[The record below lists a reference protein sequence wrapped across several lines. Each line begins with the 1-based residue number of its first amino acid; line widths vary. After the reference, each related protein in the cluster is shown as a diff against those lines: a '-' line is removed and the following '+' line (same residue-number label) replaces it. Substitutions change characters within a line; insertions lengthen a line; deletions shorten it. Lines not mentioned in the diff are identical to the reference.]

1 MLYIFTFCILTN
13 ERFYDIIYQ
22 NGGAVMELNKLEQ
35 SFKLNHFNTE
45 DDIKIHFHSDIVKPL
60 LEKVNPMMASQYRSE
75 DNLLAGGRTDATFQN
90 ISFELKKYKYFQN
103 VNGVNEAL
111 YGRSDKDHGLYDYI
125 ISNAGISGSENID
138 AMKFK
143 LLNSI
148 GVGFDGNTFIFAR
161 FVPSPT
167 FQKINT
173 DKLKIDIDISLSVS
187 FNYEVKD
194 FASGLKRLALLLKQ
208 QDKIALNKKNLIS
221 IINPKSPFVR
231 KSIKTI
237 YDELQFN
244 LNDLNGSTRVR
255 TLYKEWD
262 RVFGTMYG
270 EDDEATSFTEVSSV
284 IKETY
289 GYSEDVTI
297 DSKVYLFALQTFF
310 NMFLKLLIYSFL
322 AQLVSPTFKAESLTK
337 PQIDKLFDGEL
348 NKYESLVNNFFESH
362 FMEWFTYTCSE
373 SKFDTTVVN
382 NILDVVNQF
391 DLSTYILKPEEIQD
405 ILQEVYMELIPA
417 EMRHLM
423 GEYFS
428 PDWIV
433 EHALDLVGYKG
444 DIEKTLID
452 PTAGSGT
459 FLTHAIK
466 RIVSNADGKLSRNDI
481 DKITHNVI
489 GFDINPIS
497 VVSAKA
503 NYILAVFSSCDDAVF
518 EDFVDPINV
527 PIYIADSILS
537 PVVYTEESELT
548 LSIDTSVGK
557 FQIPKF
563 EDYSLASEFL
573 KILSKNIDDKCDFE
587 IFWNTVEN
595 RFVDTQYKNVVEELF
610 DRLYTLHRAGN
621 DSFWPIILRNSFAPI
636 LIGNKFDF
644 VVGNPPWIAWKSMS
658 KSYREGTL
666 EIWKSYG
673 IFEKNAYDKKTTHD
687 DFGMAVTY
695 VAVDKYLKN
704 NGNMVFLLP
713 ASFLKSTKGGEGFR
727 KLSITRFG
735 QNVPFRIDAVDDF
748 SNVKL
753 FTIPTIAIKI
763 IKGVEMVYPM
773 NAYKVWE
780 QIGKKTPIDSHAKWN
795 EVTKK
800 LRFEILSAQPV
811 DGNDKQSSWLT
822 LPDMEFA
829 NKVLDSSKPRYYSGR
844 KGIEPAGAKG
854 VYLLKK
860 PIKCRDGLMLI
871 ENCIERQRRKDF
883 LKKGVHKDKVEET
896 YIFPMLGGRNIAK
909 WQVKSNEYIL
919 VPHTAKHKYGIP
931 VKELVKTAPKTND
944 WLNFYHDE
952 LLASRIQNG
961 KFFNANTQPYY
972 RLDNVG
978 EYTYAPYK
986 VLWKE
991 QTGSM
996 SAVVVGSYLESI
1008 PDADKNLFS
1017 EDKTIVVDSKVLML
1031 GLNNIDEAHYVC
1043 GIINATDIV
1052 NIIDGYAIST
1062 NRGVDVLKYLAIPK
1076 FDSDNQLH
1084 KKIAEYSK
1092 NIHNAFKNNAN
1103 ANVCELEALLNI
1115 AVRKIFE

>member
-1 MLYIFTFCILTN
+1 
-13 ERFYDIIYQ
+13 
-22 NGGAVMELNKLEQ
+22 MELIKLEQ
-35 SFKLNHFNTE
+35 SFKLNNFNTE
-45 DDIKIHFHSDIVKPL
+45 DDVKIHFHSDIVKPL
-60 LEKVNPMMASQYRSE
+60 LEEVNPTMVNQYKSE

-90 ISFELKKYKYFQN
+90 ISFELKKFRYFKTT
-103 VNGVNEAL
+103 NGIKEAIN
-111 YGRSDKDHGLYDYI
+111 GRNDRDHGLYDYI
-125 ISNAGISGSENID
+125 ISNSGVSRTDSSET
-138 AMKFK
+138 MVSK

-148 GVGFDGNTFIFAR
+148 GVGFDGDSFIFAR

-167 FQKINT
+167 YQEINT
-173 DKLKIDIDISLSVS
+173 SKLKINIDVLLPISFV
-187 FNYEVKD
+187 YETKD

-221 IINPKSPFVR
+221 IINPKSAFVR
-231 KSIKTI
+231 NSIKTI
-237 YDELQFN
+237 YDELEFN

-284 IKETY
+284 IKEIY
-289 GYSEDVTI
+289 GYSDTVNI

-322 AQLVSPTFKAESLTK
+322 AQLVSPTFKPENLTK
-337 PQIDKLFDGEL
+337 PQIDRLFDGEL
-348 NKYESLVNNFFESH
+348 SKYESLVNNFFESH
-362 FMEWFTYTCSE
+362 FMEWFTYTCSDNN
-373 SKFDTTVVN
+373 FDTKVINEILEVVN
-382 NILDVVNQF
+382 KF

-433 EHALDLVGYKG
+433 EHALDMIGYDG
-444 DIEKTLID
+444 EVNKTVID

-459 FLTHAIK
+459 FLTHSIK
-466 RIVSNADGKLSRNDI
+466 RIVKNVGGKLSRDDI

-503 NYILAVFSSCDDAVF
+503 NYILAVFSSCEDSVFDDFA
-518 EDFVDPINV
+518 DPIDI
-527 PIYIADSILS
+527 PIYIADSILA
-537 PVVYTEESELT
+537 PVVYTEENELT

-563 EDYSLASEFL
+563 YEYEKASEFL
-573 KILSKNIDDKCDFE
+573 KLLSKSIDDKCDFND
-587 IFWNTVEN
+587 FWNKVEN
-595 RFVDTQYKNVVEELF
+595 RYVDDKYKSIVEELF
-610 DRLYTLHRAGN
+610 NRLYTLHRAGN

-636 LIGNKFDF
+636 LIGNKFDY
-644 VVGNPPWIAWKSMS
+644 VIGNPPWIAWKSMS

-695 VAVDKYLKN
+695 VAVDRYLKK

-727 KLSITRFG
+727 KFEITRFG
-735 QNVPFRIDAVDDF
+735 QNIPFSIDSVDDF

-763 IKGVEMVYPM
+763 SKGKAMNYPM
-773 NAYKVWE
+773 NNYNVWT
-780 QIGKKTPIDSHAKWN
+780 QTGKKTSFDSHAKWMSV
-795 EVTKK
+795 ETVLSVKT
-800 LRFEILSAQPV
+800 ISAQPV
-811 DGNDKQSSWLT
+811 DGNDNQSSWLT
-822 LPDMEFA
+822 LEDMEFA
-829 NKVLDSSKPRYYSGR
+829 NKVLDHTKPRFYSGR

-854 VYLLKK
+854 VYIIRK
-860 PIKCRDGLMLI
+860 PKKCRDGLLLI

-883 LKKGVHKDKVEET
+883 LKKGIHKEKVEET
-896 YIFPMLGGRNIAK
+896 YIFPMLGGRNIGK
-909 WQVKSNEYIL
+909 WEVKSNEFMI
-919 VPHTAKHKYGIP
+919 VPHTVEHKYGIP
-931 VKELVKTAPKTND
+931 VTELDRIAPKTSQ
-944 WLNFYHDE
+944 WLHYYYDE

-978 EYTYAPYK
+978 EYTYSPYK

-1008 PDADKNLFS
+1008 PNADAELFSADKN
-1017 EDKTIVVDSKVLML
+1017 IVVDSKVLML
-1031 GLNNIDEAHYVC
+1031 ALDDFEEANYIC
-1043 GIINATDIV
+1043 GILNSKDIV
-1052 NIIDGYAIST
+1052 SIIDGYAIST
-1062 NRGVDVLKYLAIPK
+1062 NRGIDVLKYLAIPK
-1076 FDSDNQLH
+1076 FDCDNNVHNEIANISIQIHNEIRNNCLSNISRMENQLNT
-1084 KKIAEYSK
+1084 I
-1092 NIHNAFKNNAN
+1092 
-1103 ANVCELEALLNI
+1103 
-1115 AVRKIFE
+1115 VRTIFE

>member
-1 MLYIFTFCILTN
+1 
-13 ERFYDIIYQ
+13 
-22 NGGAVMELNKLEQ
+22 MELINLEKA
-35 SFKLNHFNTE
+35 FKNHTFRTE
-45 DDIKIHFHSDIVKPL
+45 EDVKIHFHADIVEPL
-60 LEKVNPMMASQYRSE
+60 LKELNPARANQYRSE
-75 DNLLAGGRTDATFQN
+75 DTLLAGGRTDATFQN
-90 ISFELKKYKYFQN
+90 ISFELKKLKYFKTK
-103 VNGVNEAL
+103 NGVKEAL
-111 YGRSDKDHGLYDYI
+111 YGRDANDHGLYDYI
-125 ISNAGISGSENID
+125 IGNVGIYETDSSDVITV
-138 AMKFK
+138 K
-143 LLNSI
+143 LLNGI
-148 GVGFDGNTFIFAR
+148 GVGFDGNNFIFAR
-161 FVPSPT
+161 FVPSPVGSPV
-167 FQKINT
+167 NT
-173 DKLKIDIDISLSVS
+173 SKLKINIKYDLSITFV
-187 FNYEVKD
+187 YEVKD
-194 FASGLKRLALLLKQ
+194 FSSGLKKLAFLLKQ

-221 IINPKSPFVR
+221 IINPKSSFVQ
-231 KSIKTI
+231 KNIKII
-237 YDELQFN
+237 YDELYFN
-244 LNDLNGSTRVR
+244 LNDLNGSNRVR

-284 IKETY
+284 IKEIY
-289 GYSEDVTI
+289 GFGDEVII

-322 AQLVSPTFKAESLTK
+322 AQLVSPTFKVETLTK

-348 NKYESLVNNFFESH
+348 NKYESLVSNFFESH

-373 SKFDTTVVN
+373 NNFDTKVIN
-382 NILDVVNQF
+382 EILEVVNQF

-433 EHALDLVGYKG
+433 EHALDMVGYHG
-444 DIEKTLID
+444 DIKKTLID

-459 FLTHAIK
+459 FLTHSIK
-466 RIVSNADGKLSRNDI
+466 RIVNQAGGKLSRDDI
-481 DKITHNVI
+481 DKITHNII

-503 NYILAVFSSCDDAVF
+503 NYILALFSSCEDSVFDDFA
-518 EDFVDPINV
+518 DPVNI
-527 PIYIADSILS
+527 PIYIADSILA
-537 PVVYTEESELT
+537 PVVYTEESKLT
-548 LSIDTSVGK
+548 LSINTSIGK

-563 EDYSLASEFL
+563 DDYAKASEFL
-573 KILSKNIDDKCDFE
+573 KVLSNCIDDKCDFDD
-587 IFWNTVEN
+587 FWNKAEN
-595 RFVDTQYKNVVEELF
+595 RYVNSGYKDVVEELF
-610 DRLYTLHRAGN
+610 NRLYTLHRAGN

-636 LIGNKFDF
+636 LIGNKFDY

-704 NGNMVFLLP
+704 NGSMVFLLP

-727 KLSITRFG
+727 KFSITRFG
-735 QNVPFRIDAVDDF
+735 QNVPFAVSMVDDF

-763 IKGVEMVYPM
+763 TKGTEMKYPM
-773 NAYKVWE
+773 HTYRVWK
-780 QIGKKTPIDSHAKWN
+780 QVGRKSSLDSHAKWADV
-795 EVTKK
+795 EKK
-800 LRFEILSAQPV
+800 LTSHVLSAQPV

-822 LPDMEFA
+822 LEDMDFA
-829 NKVLDSSKPRYYSGR
+829 NKVLDSSKKRFYSGR

-860 PIKCRDGLMLI
+860 PIKSRDGLLLI

-883 LKKGVHKDKVEET
+883 IKKGIHKEKVEET
-896 YIFPMLGGRNIAK
+896 YVYPMLGGRNIAK
-909 WQVKSNEYIL
+909 WQVKSNEYML
-919 VPHTAKHKYGIP
+919 VPHTAAYKYGVP
-931 VKELVKTAPKTND
+931 VKELEKNAPKTSE
-944 WLNFYHDE
+944 WLFYYHDE
-952 LLASRIQNG
+952 LLASRKQNG

-996 SAVVVGSYLESI
+996 SAVVVGSYLESV
-1008 PDADKNLFS
+1008 PDADENLFS

-1031 GLNNIDEAHYVC
+1031 GLENAEEAYYVC
-1043 GIINATDIV
+1043 GIINAEDIV
-1052 NIIDGYAIST
+1052 KVIDGYAIST
-1062 NRGVDVLKYLAIPK
+1062 NRGVDVLKYLAIPE
-1076 FDSDNQLH
+1076 FDSHNQIH
-1084 KKIAEYSK
+1084 MEIVKYSKKIHDEFKRNS
-1092 NIHNAFKNNAN
+1092 NAS
-1103 ANVCELEALLNI
+1103 VRELEEQLNVV
-1115 AVRKIFE
+1115 VREIFN

>member
-1 MLYIFTFCILTN
+1 MDLV
-13 ERFYDIIYQ
+13 R
-22 NGGAVMELNKLEQ
+22 LE
-35 SFKLNHFNTE
+35 SAFKCHQFRTE
-45 DDIKIHFHSDIVKPL
+45 DDVKIHFHSDIVKPL
-60 LEKVNPMMASQYRSE
+60 LEELNPAMAGQYRSE
-75 DNLLAGGRTDATFQN
+75 DSLLAGGRTDATFQN
-90 ISFELKKYKYFQN
+90 VSFELKRFKHFLTA
-103 VNGVNEAL
+103 NGLKEAL
-111 YGRSDKDHGLYDYI
+111 YGRNEKDHGLYDYL
-125 ISNAGISGSENID
+125 ISNAGISTRDTPEEMVS
-138 AMKFK
+138 K
-143 LLNSI
+143 LRNSI
-148 GVGFDGNTFIFAR
+148 GVGFDGDSFVYAR
-161 FVPSPT
+161 FVPSPISHQLDT
-167 FQKINT
+167 S
-173 DKLKIDIDISLSVS
+173 KLKLSLGEKLPVS
-187 FNYEVKD
+187 FHYETKD
-194 FASGLKRLALLLKQ
+194 FASGLKKLAFVLKQ

-221 IINPKSPFVR
+221 IINPKSLFVR
-231 KSIKTI
+231 NSIKII

-244 LNDLNGSTRVR
+244 LNDLDGSTRVR
-255 TLYKEWD
+255 MLYKEWD

-289 GYSEDVTI
+289 GYSDAVII

-322 AQLVSPTFKAESLTK
+322 AQLVSPAFKAESLTK

-391 DLSTYILKPEEIQD
+391 DLSTYVLKPEEIQD

-433 EHALDLVGYKG
+433 EHALDLAGYGG

-466 RIVSNADGKLSRNDI
+466 RIVSKSDGKLSRDDV

-518 EDFVDPINV
+518 ENFADPVDI

-537 PVVYTEESELT
+537 PAVYTEENELT
-548 LSIDTSVGK
+548 LSIRTSVGK

-563 EDYSLASEFL
+563 EDYKLASEFL
-573 KILSKNIDDKCDFE
+573 KNLSRHIDDKCDFE
-587 IFWNTVEN
+587 IFWNKVDN
-595 RFVDTQYKNVVEELF
+595 RYVDTKYKPVVEELF
-610 DRLYTLHRAGN
+610 NRLYTLHRAGN

-695 VAVDKYLKN
+695 VAVDKYLKDK
-704 NGNMVFLLP
+704 GTMVFLLP

-727 KLSITRFG
+727 KFSITRFG
-735 QNVPFRIDAVDDF
+735 QNVPFTVDAVDDF

-763 IKGVEMVYPM
+763 KKGMEMQYPM
-773 NAYKVWE
+773 NAYRAWE
-780 QIGKKTPIDSHAKWN
+780 QIGKKSPIDSHAKWT
-795 EVTKK
+795 EVEKRLCFK
-800 LRFEILSAQPV
+800 ILSAQPV
-811 DGNDKQSSWLT
+811 DGSDKQSSWLT

-829 NKVLDSSKPRYYSGR
+829 NKILDSSKPRFYSGR

-860 PIKCRDGLMLI
+860 PVRSRDGLMLI
-871 ENCIERQRRKDF
+871 ENCIERQRRKDI
-883 LKKGVHKDKVEET
+883 LKKGIHKEKVEET

-919 VPHTAKHKYGIP
+919 VPHTEKYKYGIP
-931 VKELVKTAPKTND
+931 VKELAKEAPKTSD

-961 KFFNANTQPYY
+961 KFFNPKTQPYY

-1008 PDADKNLFS
+1008 PDADKELFS
-1017 EDKTIVVDSKVLML
+1017 KDKTIVVDSKVLML
-1031 GLNNIDEAHYVC
+1031 GLEDADEAYYVC
-1043 GIINATDIV
+1043 GIINAKDV
-1052 NIIDGYAIST
+1052 VYVIDGYAIST
-1062 NRGVDVLKYLAIPK
+1062 NRGIDVLKYLAIPK
-1076 FDSDNQLH
+1076 FDS
-1084 KKIAEYSK
+1084 
-1092 NIHNAFKNNAN
+1092 NIHAHRTISNRSKEIHTKYRQSDLDG
-1103 ANVCELEALLNI
+1103 VEELEIQLNMDVRALFHCD
-1115 AVRKIFE
+1115 RH

>member
-1 MLYIFTFCILTN
+1 MVQQV
-13 ERFYDIIYQ
+13 R
-22 NGGAVMELNKLEQ
+22 GSVMELNKLEQ
-35 SFKLNHFNTE
+35 SFKLNNFNTE
-45 DDIKIHFHSDIVKPL
+45 DDVKIHFHSDIVKPI
-60 LEKVNPMMASQYRSE
+60 LEEVNPTMVGQYRSE

-90 ISFELKKYKYFQN
+90 ISFELKKLNYFLTPK
-103 VNGVNEAL
+103 GIKEAL
-111 YGRSDKDHGLYDYI
+111 YGRNEKDHGLYDYI
-125 ISNAGISGSENID
+125 ISNSGISSDDPSEI
-138 AMKFK
+138 MQSK

-148 GVGFDGNTFIFAR
+148 GVGFDGNSFIFAR
-161 FVPSPT
+161 FIPT
-167 FQKINT
+167 PTSQKINT
-173 DKLKIDIDISLSVS
+173 DKLKIDIDINLYVS
-187 FNYEVKD
+187 FTYEIKD
-194 FASGLKRLALLLKQ
+194 FASGLKRLVMLLKQ

-221 IINPKSPFVR
+221 IINPKSSFVQD
-231 KSIKTI
+231 SIKTI

-255 TLYKEWD
+255 TLFKEWD

-270 EDDEATSFTEVSSV
+270 EDGEATSFTEVSSV
-284 IKETY
+284 IKKTY
-289 GYSEDVTI
+289 GYGDDVTI

-337 PQIDKLFDGEL
+337 PQINKLFDGEL
-348 NKYESLVNNFFESH
+348 NKYETLVNNFFESH

-373 SKFDTTVVN
+373 NEFDTMSVN

-391 DLSTYILKPEEIQD
+391 DLTTYILKPEEIQD

-433 EHALDLVGYKG
+433 EHALDMVGYEG

-466 RIVSNADGKLSRNDI
+466 RIVARANGKLSRDDI

-503 NYILAVFSSCDDAVF
+503 NYILAVFSSCDDMVF
-518 EDFVDPINV
+518 ENFADPIDI

-537 PVVYTEESELT
+537 PVVYTEESEST

-557 FQIPKF
+557 FLIPKF
-563 EDYSLASEFL
+563 EKYSCASEFL
-573 KILSKNIDDKCDFE
+573 KSLSKHIDDRCDFDY
-587 IFWNTVEN
+587 FWSVVEN
-595 RFVDTQYKNVVEELF
+595 RFIGSSYKDVVEVLF
-610 DRLYTLHRAGN
+610 NELYTLHRAGK

-666 EIWKSYG
+666 EIWRSYG

-695 VAVDKYLKN
+695 VAVDKYLKT

-727 KLSITRFG
+727 KFSITRLG
-735 QNVPFRIDAVDDF
+735 QNVPFKVDAVDDF
-748 SNVKL
+748 SNVNL
-753 FTIPTIAIKI
+753 FTIPTVALKI
-763 IKGVEMVYPM
+763 TKGIEMEYPM
-773 NAYKVWE
+773 NTYKVWE
-780 QIGKKTPIDSHAKWN
+780 QIGKKSLIDSHAKWN
-795 EVTKK
+795 EVEKK
-800 LRFEILSAQPV
+800 LRFKIIFAQPV
-811 DGNDKQSSWLT
+811 DDTNKQSPWLT
-822 LPDMEFA
+822 LPDMDFA
-829 NKVLDSSKPRYYSGR
+829 NKVLDSSKSRHYFGR

-860 PIKCRDGLMLI
+860 PIKGRDGLMLI
-871 ENCIERQRRKDF
+871 ENCIERQRREDF
-883 LKKGVHKDKVEET
+883 LKKGVHKGKVEET

-919 VPHTAKHKYGIP
+919 VPHTARYRYGIP
-931 VKELVKTAPKTND
+931 VKELAKTAPKTSD

-1008 PDADKNLFS
+1008 PEADDTLFS

-1031 GLNNIDEAHYVC
+1031 GLKSADEAYYVC
-1043 GIINATDIV
+1043 GIINAKDIV
-1052 NIIDGYAIST
+1052 EVIDGYAIST
-1062 NRGVDVLKYLAIPK
+1062 NRGIDILKYLAIPK
-1076 FDSDNQLH
+1076 FETTNVIH
-1084 KKIAEYSK
+1084 K
-1092 NIHNAFKNNAN
+1092 NISDLSKEIHSRFKKDDLTEVIKLEERLNEA
-1103 ANVCELEALLNI
+1103 VKELF
-1115 AVRKIFE
+1115 K

>member
-1 MLYIFTFCILTN
+1 
-13 ERFYDIIYQ
+13 
-22 NGGAVMELNKLEQ
+22 MELINLEKT
-35 SFKLNHFNTE
+35 FKNNIFRTE
-45 DDIKIHFHSDIVKPL
+45 DDVKIHFHSDIVKPL
-60 LEKVNPMMASQYRSE
+60 LEKLNPARANQYRSE
-75 DNLLAGGRTDATFQN
+75 DTLLAGGRTDATFQN
-90 ISFELKKYKYFQN
+90 ISFEFKKFKYFKAK
-103 VNGVNEAL
+103 NGISEAL
-111 YGRSDKDHGLYDYI
+111 YGRDENDHGLYDYV
-125 ISNAGISGSENID
+125 ISNADIYETDSADIITL
-138 AMKFK
+138 K
-143 LLNSI
+143 LLNGI
-148 GVGFDGNTFIFAR
+148 GVGFDGNDFVFAR
-161 FVPSPT
+161 FVPSPVSNS
-167 FQKINT
+167 INT
-173 DKLKIDIDISLSVS
+173 SKLKISIKCDLPITAV
-187 FNYEVKD
+187 YEVKD
-194 FASGLKRLALLLKQ
+194 FSSGLKKLALLLKQ

-221 IINPKSPFVR
+221 IINPKSPFVQ
-231 KSIKTI
+231 KNIKVI
-237 YDELQFN
+237 YDELYFN

-284 IKETY
+284 IKEIY
-289 GYSEDVTI
+289 GYSDAVII

-322 AQLVSPTFKAESLTK
+322 AQLVSPTFMAETLTK
-337 PQIDKLFDGEL
+337 PQIDRLFDGEL

-362 FMEWFTYTCSE
+362 FLEWFTYTCSE
-373 SKFDTTVVN
+373 NHFDTKVIN
-382 NILDVVNQF
+382 EILEVVNQF

-433 EHALDLVGYKG
+433 ERALDMVGYNG
-444 DIEKTLID
+444 EIDKTLID

-459 FLTHAIK
+459 FLTHSIK
-466 RIVSNADGKLSRNDI
+466 RIVKKAGGKLSRDDI

-503 NYILAVFSSCDDAVF
+503 NYILAVFSSCEDSVFDDF
-518 EDFVDPINV
+518 TDPVDI
-527 PIYIADSILS
+527 PIYIADSILA

-563 EDYSLASEFL
+563 DDYAKASKFL
-573 KILSKNIDDKCDFE
+573 KALSKCIDDKCDFDD
-587 IFWNTVEN
+587 FWNKAEN
-595 RFVDTQYKNVVEELF
+595 RYVDGKYRSVVEDLF
-610 DRLYTLHRAGN
+610 NRLYTLHRAGN

-636 LIGNKFDF
+636 LIGNKFDY

-727 KLSITRFG
+727 KFSITRFK
-735 QNVPFRIDAVDDF
+735 QNVPFAVDMVDDF

-753 FTIPTIAIKI
+753 FTIPTVAIKI
-763 IKGVEMVYPM
+763 IKDVEIKYPM
-773 NAYKVWE
+773 HTYRVWE
-780 QIGKKTPIDSHAKWN
+780 QTGKKSPFDSHAKWIDV
-795 EVTKK
+795 EKK
-800 LRFEILSAQPV
+800 LTSHILSAQPV

-822 LPDMEFA
+822 LEDMDFA
-829 NKVLDSSKPRYYSGR
+829 NKVLDPSKTRFYCGR

-854 VYLLKK
+854 IYLLKK
-860 PIKCRDGLMLI
+860 PIKSRDGLFLI

-883 LKKGVHKDKVEET
+883 IKKGIHKEKVEET
-896 YIFPMLGGRNIAK
+896 YVYPMLGGRNIAK
-909 WQVKSNEYIL
+909 WQVKSNEYML
-919 VPHTAKHKYGIP
+919 VPHSAMYKYGIP
-931 VKELVKTAPKTND
+931 VKELEKTAPKTSE
-944 WLNFYHDE
+944 WLFYYYDE

-996 SAVVVGSYLESI
+996 SAVVVSSYLKSI
-1008 PDADKNLFS
+1008 PNADKDLFS

-1031 GLNNIDEAHYVC
+1031 GLENEDEAYYVC
-1043 GIINATDIV
+1043 GIINAKDIV
-1052 NIIDGYAIST
+1052 DIIDGYAIST
-1062 NRGVDVLKYLAIPK
+1062 NRGIDVLKYLAIPK
-1076 FDSDNQLH
+1076 FNEYNKTH
-1084 KKIAEYSK
+1084 MEIVRYSK
-1092 NIHNAFKNNAN
+1092 NIHKNFKLGSNTNINQLEKQLNA
-1103 ANVCELEALLNI
+1103 V
-1115 AVRKIFE
+1115 VRKIFE

>member
-1 MLYIFTFCILTN
+1 
-13 ERFYDIIYQ
+13 
-22 NGGAVMELNKLEQ
+22 MELINLEKA
-35 SFKLNHFNTE
+35 FKNHTFRTE
-45 DDIKIHFHSDIVKPL
+45 EDVKIHFHADIVEPL
-60 LEKVNPMMASQYRSE
+60 LKELNPARANQYRSE
-75 DNLLAGGRTDATFQN
+75 DTLLAGGRTDATFQN
-90 ISFELKKYKYFQN
+90 ISFELKKLKYFKTK
-103 VNGVNEAL
+103 NGVKEAL
-111 YGRSDKDHGLYDYI
+111 YGRDANDHGLYDYI
-125 ISNAGISGSENID
+125 IGNAGIYETDSSDVITV
-138 AMKFK
+138 K
-143 LLNSI
+143 LLNGI
-148 GVGFDGNTFIFAR
+148 GVGFDGNNFIFAR
-161 FVPSPT
+161 FVPSPVGSPV
-167 FQKINT
+167 NT
-173 DKLKIDIDISLSVS
+173 SKLKINIKYDLSITFV
-187 FNYEVKD
+187 YEVKD
-194 FASGLKRLALLLKQ
+194 FSSGLKKLAFLLKQ

-221 IINPKSPFVR
+221 IINPKSSFVQ
-231 KSIKTI
+231 KNIKII
-237 YDELQFN
+237 YDELYFN
-244 LNDLNGSTRVR
+244 LNDLNGSNRVR

-284 IKETY
+284 IKEIY
-289 GYSEDVTI
+289 GFGDEVII

-322 AQLVSPTFKAESLTK
+322 AQLVSPTFKVETLTK

-348 NKYESLVNNFFESH
+348 NKYESLVSNFFESH

-373 SKFDTTVVN
+373 N
-382 NILDVVNQF
+382 NFATKVINEILEVVNQF

-433 EHALDLVGYKG
+433 EHALDMVGYHG
-444 DIEKTLID
+444 DIKKTLID

-459 FLTHAIK
+459 FLTHSIK
-466 RIVSNADGKLSRNDI
+466 RIVNQAGGKLSRDDI
-481 DKITHNVI
+481 DKITHNII

-503 NYILAVFSSCDDAVF
+503 NYILALFSSCEDSVFDDFA
-518 EDFVDPINV
+518 DPVNI
-527 PIYIADSILS
+527 PIYIADSILA
-537 PVVYTEESELT
+537 PVVYTEESKLT
-548 LSIDTSVGK
+548 LSINTSIGK

-563 EDYSLASEFL
+563 DDYAKASEFL
-573 KILSKNIDDKCDFE
+573 KVLSNCIDDKCDFDD
-587 IFWNTVEN
+587 FWNKAEN
-595 RFVDTQYKNVVEELF
+595 RYVNSGYKDVVEELF
-610 DRLYTLHRAGN
+610 NRLYTLHRAGN

-636 LIGNKFDF
+636 LIGNKFDY

-704 NGNMVFLLP
+704 NGSMVFLLP

-727 KLSITRFG
+727 KFSITRFG
-735 QNVPFRIDAVDDF
+735 QNVPFAVSMVDDF

-763 IKGVEMVYPM
+763 TKGTEMKYPM
-773 NAYKVWE
+773 HTYRVWK
-780 QIGKKTPIDSHAKWN
+780 QVGRKSSLDSHAKWADV
-795 EVTKK
+795 EKK
-800 LRFEILSAQPV
+800 LTSHVLSAQPV

-822 LPDMEFA
+822 LEDMDFA
-829 NKVLDSSKPRYYSGR
+829 NKVLDSSKKRFYSGR

-860 PIKCRDGLMLI
+860 PIKSRDGLLLI

-883 LKKGVHKDKVEET
+883 IKKGIHKEKVEET
-896 YIFPMLGGRNIAK
+896 YVYPMLGGRNIAK
-909 WQVKSNEYIL
+909 WQVKSNEYML
-919 VPHTAKHKYGIP
+919 VPHTAAYKYGVP
-931 VKELVKTAPKTND
+931 VKELEKNAPKTSE
-944 WLNFYHDE
+944 WLFYYHDE
-952 LLASRIQNG
+952 LLASRKQNG

-996 SAVVVGSYLESI
+996 SAVVVGSYLESV
-1008 PDADKNLFS
+1008 PDADENLFS

-1031 GLNNIDEAHYVC
+1031 GLENAEEAYYVC
-1043 GIINATDIV
+1043 GIINAEDIV
-1052 NIIDGYAIST
+1052 KVIDGYAIST
-1062 NRGVDVLKYLAIPK
+1062 NRGVDVLKYLAIPE
-1076 FDSDNQLH
+1076 FNSHNQIH
-1084 KKIAEYSK
+1084 MEIVKYSKKIHDEFKRNS
-1092 NIHNAFKNNAN
+1092 NAS
-1103 ANVCELEALLNI
+1103 VRELEEQLNVV
-1115 AVRKIFE
+1115 VRKIFN

>member
-1 MLYIFTFCILTN
+1 
-13 ERFYDIIYQ
+13 
-22 NGGAVMELNKLEQ
+22 MELINLEKA
-35 SFKLNHFNTE
+35 FKNNTFRSE
-45 DDIKIHFHSDIVKPL
+45 DDVKIHFHSDIVKPL
-60 LEKVNPMMASQYRSE
+60 LEELNPARANQYRSE
-75 DNLLAGGRTDATFQN
+75 DTLLAGGRTDATFQN
-90 ISFELKKYKYFQN
+90 ISFELKKFKYFKTK
-103 VNGVNEAL
+103 NGINEAL
-111 YGRSDKDHGLYDYI
+111 YGRDENDHGLYDYI
-125 ISNAGISGSENID
+125 ISNAGIYETDSADII
-138 AMKFK
+138 ALK
-143 LLNSI
+143 LLNGI
-148 GVGFDGNTFIFAR
+148 GVGFDGNDFVFAR
-161 FVPSPT
+161 FVPSPVSNSV
-167 FQKINT
+167 NT
-173 DKLKIDIDISLSVS
+173 SKLKVNIRYDLPIKFV
-187 FNYEVKD
+187 YEVKN
-194 FASGLKRLALLLKQ
+194 FSSGLKKLALLLKQ

-221 IINPKSPFVR
+221 IINPKSSFVQ
-231 KSIKTI
+231 KNIKII
-237 YDELQFN
+237 YDELYFN

-284 IKETY
+284 IKEVY
-289 GYSEDVTI
+289 GYSDAVII

-322 AQLVSPTFKAESLTK
+322 AQLVSPTFMVETLTK
-337 PQIDKLFDGEL
+337 PQIDRLFDGEL

-373 SKFDTTVVN
+373 NNFDTKVIN
-382 NILDVVNQF
+382 EILKVVNQF

-433 EHALDLVGYKG
+433 EHALDMVGYNG
-444 DIEKTLID
+444 EINKTLID
-452 PTAGSGT
+452 PTSGSGT
-459 FLTHAIK
+459 FLTHSIK
-466 RIVSNADGKLSRNDI
+466 RIVKKAGGKLSRDDI

-503 NYILAVFSSCDDAVF
+503 NYILAVFSSCEDSVFDDF
-518 EDFVDPINV
+518 TDPVDI
-527 PIYIADSILS
+527 PIYIADSILA

-563 EDYSLASEFL
+563 DDYSKASEFL
-573 KILSKNIDDKCDFE
+573 KALSKCIDDKCDFDD
-587 IFWNTVEN
+587 FWNKAENRYVDSKYKSVVEN
-595 RFVDTQYKNVVEELF
+595 LF
-610 DRLYTLHRAGN
+610 NRLYTLHRAGN

-636 LIGNKFDF
+636 LIGNKFDY

-727 KLSITRFG
+727 KFSITRFE
-735 QNVPFRIDAVDDF
+735 QNVPFTVDMVDDF

-753 FTIPTIAIKI
+753 FTIPAVAIRI
-763 IKGVEMVYPM
+763 TKGVEMKYPM
-773 NAYKVWE
+773 HSYRIWE
-780 QIGKKTPIDSHAKWN
+780 QVGRKSLLDSHTKWVDV
-795 EVTKK
+795 EKK
-800 LRFEILSAQPV
+800 LTSHMLSAQPV

-822 LPDMEFA
+822 LEDMNFA
-829 NKVLDSSKPRYYSGR
+829 NKVLDPSKTRFYSGR

-860 PIKCRDGLMLI
+860 PIKSRDGLLLI

-883 LKKGVHKDKVEET
+883 IKKGIHKEKIEET
-896 YIFPMLGGRNIAK
+896 YVYPMLGGRNIAK
-909 WQVKSNEYIL
+909 WQVKSNEYML
-919 VPHTAKHKYGIP
+919 VPHTATHKYGIP
-931 VKELVKTAPKTND
+931 VKELKKNAPKTSE
-944 WLNFYHDE
+944 WLFYYHDE

-996 SAVVVGSYLESI
+996 SAVVVSSYLKSI
-1008 PDADKNLFS
+1008 PNADKDLFS

-1031 GLNNIDEAHYVC
+1031 GLENEDEAYYVC
-1043 GIINATDIV
+1043 GIINAKDIV
-1052 NIIDGYAIST
+1052 DIIDGYAIST

-1076 FDSDNQLH
+1076 FDSYNKTH
-1084 KKIAEYSK
+1084 IAIVEYSK
-1092 NIHNAFKNNAN
+1092 KIHDEFRLSSNAN
-1103 ANVCELEALLNI
+1103 TNKLEKQLN
-1115 AVRKIFE
+1115 AVVRKIFE

>member
-1 MLYIFTFCILTN
+1 
-13 ERFYDIIYQ
+13 
-22 NGGAVMELNKLEQ
+22 MELNKLEQ
-35 SFKLNHFNTE
+35 SFKLNNFNTE
-45 DDIKIHFHSDIVKPL
+45 DDVKIHFHADIVKPL
-60 LEKVNPMMASQYRSE
+60 LEEVNPTMVNQYRSE

-90 ISFELKKYKYFQN
+90 ISFELKKLKYFQSA
-103 VNGVNEAL
+103 NGIKEAL
-111 YGRSDKDHGLYDYI
+111 YGRNEKDHGLYDYI
-125 ISNAGISGSENID
+125 ISNSGISNTD
-138 AMKFK
+138 ALKIMESK

-148 GVGFDGNTFIFAR
+148 GVGFDGDSFIFAR

-167 FQKINT
+167 VHNINT
-173 DKLKIDIDISLSVS
+173 DKLKININVSLSVS
-187 FNYEVKD
+187 FAYEVKD

-208 QDKIALNKKNLIS
+208 QDKIELNKKNLIS
-221 IINPKSPFVR
+221 IINPKSTFVR

-244 LNDLNGSTRVR
+244 LNNLNGSTRVR

-284 IKETY
+284 IRETY
-289 GYSEDVTI
+289 GYDDEVVI

-322 AQLVSPTFKAESLTK
+322 AQLVSPTFKAENLTK

-373 SKFDTTVVN
+373 NKFDTTVVN

-433 EHALDLVGYKG
+433 EHALDLVGYEG

-459 FLTHAIK
+459 FLTHSIK
-466 RIVSNADGKLSRNDI
+466 RIVSKAGGKLSRDDI
-481 DKITHNVI
+481 DKITHNII

-503 NYILAVFSSCDDAVF
+503 NYILAVFSSCDDTVF
-518 EDFVDPINV
+518 ENFADPIDI

-537 PVVYTEESELT
+537 PVVYTEENELT
-548 LSIDTSVGK
+548 LSINTSVGK

-563 EDYSLASEFL
+563 EDYSYASGFL
-573 KILSKNIDDKCDFE
+573 KILSKHIDDRCDFE
-587 IFWNTVEN
+587 VFWNAVEN
-595 RFVDTQYKNVVEELF
+595 RFVHSQYKDVVEELF
-610 DRLYTLHRAGN
+610 NNLYTWHRAGN

-727 KLSITRFG
+727 KFSITRFG
-735 QNVPFRIDAVDDF
+735 QNVPFKIDAVDDF
-748 SNVKL
+748 SDVKL
-753 FTIPTIAIKI
+753 FTIPTITLKLT
-763 IKGVEMVYPM
+763 KGVEMEYPM
-773 NAYKVWE
+773 NAYKVWT

-795 EVTKK
+795 EVKKK
-800 LRFEILSAQPV
+800 LSFKILSAQPV

-829 NKVLDSSKPRYYSGR
+829 NKVLDSSKTRYYSGR

-854 VYLLKK
+854 IYLLRK
-860 PIKCRDGLMLI
+860 PIKGRDGLMLI

-883 LKKGVHKDKVEET
+883 LKKGVHKEKIEET

-909 WQVKSNEYIL
+909 WKVKSNEYML
-919 VPHTAKHKYGIP
+919 VPHTAKYKYGIP
-931 VKELVKTAPKTND
+931 VKELSRIAPKTIE

-1008 PDADKNLFS
+1008 PDADDTLFS

-1031 GLNNIDEAHYVC
+1031 GLESAAEAYYVC
-1043 GIINATDIV
+1043 GIINAKDIV
-1052 NIIDGYAIST
+1052 EIIDGYAIST

-1076 FDSDNQLH
+1076 FESDNPTHQSISNLSEQIH
-1084 KKIAEYSK
+1084 SK
-1092 NIHNAFKNNAN
+1092 AKTKDLNE
-1103 ANVCELEALLNI
+1103 VRDEVEDLEECLNLV
-1115 AVRKIFE
+1115 VRKLFE

>member
-1 MLYIFTFCILTN
+1 MDFDLLEKNFKENIF
-13 ERFYDIIYQ
+13 
-22 NGGAVMELNKLEQ
+22 K
-35 SFKLNHFNTE
+35 TE
-45 DDIKIHFHSDIVKPL
+45 DDVKLHFHSEIVKPL
-60 LEKVNPMMASQYRSE
+60 LEELNPSMISQYRSE

-90 ISFELKKYKYFQN
+90 ISFELKKLKYFKTT
-103 VNGVNEAL
+103 NGIDEAL
-111 YGRSDKDHGLYDYI
+111 YGRNDKDHGLYDYI
-125 ISNAGISGSENID
+125 ISNSGIENKD
-138 AMKFK
+138 TLEVMKAK

-148 GVGFDGNTFIFAR
+148 GIGFDGDSFVFAR
-161 FVPSPT
+161 FVPSPISH
-167 FQKINT
+167 KINT
-173 DKLKIDIDISLSVS
+173 DKLKIDIDVSLSVS
-187 FNYEVKD
+187 FIHESKD
-194 FASGLKRLALLLKQ
+194 FTSGLKRLALLLKQ

-221 IINPKSPFVR
+221 IINPKSAFVR

-237 YDELQFN
+237 YDELLFN
-244 LNDLNGSTRVR
+244 LNDLDGSRRVR

-289 GYSEDVTI
+289 GYSDAVTI

-322 AQLVSPTFKAESLTK
+322 AQLVSPTFKVESLTK
-337 PQIDKLFDGEL
+337 TQINKLFDGEL
-348 NKYESLVNNFFESH
+348 NKYESLVSNFFESH

-373 SKFDTTVVN
+373 NEFDTTVVN

-433 EHALDLVGYKG
+433 EHALDLVGYEG

-459 FLTHAIK
+459 FLTHSIK
-466 RIVSNADGKLSRNDI
+466 RIVSKKESKLSRDDI
-481 DKITHNVI
+481 DKIVHNVI

-503 NYILAVFSSCDDAVF
+503 NYILAVFSSCDDTVF
-518 EDFVDPINV
+518 KNFADPVDI

-537 PVVYTEESELT
+537 PVVYTEESDFT

-563 EDYSLASEFL
+563 EDYSFASEFL

-587 IFWNTVEN
+587 VFWNMVEN
-595 RFVDTQYKNVVEELF
+595 RFVDAKYKDVVEKLF
-610 DRLYTLHRAGN
+610 NRIYALHRAGN

-727 KLSITRFG
+727 KFSITRFG
-735 QNVPFRIDAVDDF
+735 QNVPFKVDAVDDF

-753 FTIPTIAIKI
+753 FTIPTIALKI
-763 IKGVEMVYPM
+763 TKGIEMEYPM
-773 NAYKVWE
+773 NTYRVWE
-780 QIGKKTPIDSHAKWN
+780 QIGKKSPIDSHAKWN
-795 EVTKK
+795 EVEKK
-800 LRFEILSAQPV
+800 LSFEILSAQPV

-822 LPDMEFA
+822 LHDMEFA
-829 NKVLDSSKPRYYSGR
+829 NKVLDSSKTRYYSGR

-883 LKKGVHKDKVEET
+883 LKKGIHKEKVEET
-896 YIFPMLGGRNIAK
+896 YIFPMIGGRNIAK
-909 WQVKSNEYIL
+909 WQVKSNEYML
-919 VPHTAKHKYGIP
+919 VPHTIKYKYGIP
-931 VKELVKTAPKTND
+931 VKELAKTAPKTSD

-1008 PDADKNLFS
+1008 PDADDTLFS

-1031 GLNNIDEAHYVC
+1031 GLDNADEAYFVC
-1043 GIINATDIV
+1043 GIINAKDIV
-1052 NIIDGYAIST
+1052 EVIDGYAIST

-1076 FDSDNQLH
+1076 FNASNELH
-1084 KKIAEYSK
+1084 R
-1092 NIHNAFKNNAN
+1092 
-1103 ANVCELEALLNI
+1103 NI
-1115 AVRKIFE
+1115 ATISEEIHSKCKNESTKEIDILEKELNDKVRELFK

>member
-1 MLYIFTFCILTN
+1 
-13 ERFYDIIYQ
+13 
-22 NGGAVMELNKLEQ
+22 MELINLEKA
-35 SFKLNHFNTE
+35 FKNHTFRTE
-45 DDIKIHFHSDIVKPL
+45 EDVKIHFHADIVEPL
-60 LEKVNPMMASQYRSE
+60 LKELNPARANQYRSE
-75 DNLLAGGRTDATFQN
+75 DTLLVGGRTDATFQN
-90 ISFELKKYKYFQN
+90 ISFELKKLKYFKTK
-103 VNGVNEAL
+103 NGVKEAL
-111 YGRSDKDHGLYDYI
+111 YGRDANDHGLYDYI
-125 ISNAGISGSENID
+125 IGNAGIYETDSSDVITV
-138 AMKFK
+138 K
-143 LLNSI
+143 LLNGI
-148 GVGFDGNTFIFAR
+148 GVGFDGNNFIFAR
-161 FVPSPT
+161 FVPSPVGSPV
-167 FQKINT
+167 NT
-173 DKLKIDIDISLSVS
+173 SKLKINIKYDLSITFV
-187 FNYEVKD
+187 YEVKD
-194 FASGLKRLALLLKQ
+194 FSSGLKKLAFLLKQ

-221 IINPKSPFVR
+221 IINPKSSFVQ
-231 KSIKTI
+231 KNIKII
-237 YDELQFN
+237 YDELYFN
-244 LNDLNGSTRVR
+244 LNDLNGSNRVR

-284 IKETY
+284 IKEIY
-289 GYSEDVTI
+289 GFGDEVII

-322 AQLVSPTFKAESLTK
+322 AQLVSPTFKVETLTK

-348 NKYESLVNNFFESH
+348 NKYESLVSNFFESH

-373 SKFDTTVVN
+373 NNFDTKVIN
-382 NILDVVNQF
+382 EILEVVNQF

-433 EHALDLVGYKG
+433 EHALDMVGYHG
-444 DIEKTLID
+444 DIKKTLID

-459 FLTHAIK
+459 FLTHSIK
-466 RIVSNADGKLSRNDI
+466 RIVNQAGGKLSRDDI
-481 DKITHNVI
+481 DKITHNII

-503 NYILAVFSSCDDAVF
+503 NYILALFSSCEDSVFDDFA
-518 EDFVDPINV
+518 DPVNI
-527 PIYIADSILS
+527 PIYIADSILA
-537 PVVYTEESELT
+537 PVVYTEESKLT
-548 LSIDTSVGK
+548 LSINTSIGK

-563 EDYSLASEFL
+563 DDYAKASEFL
-573 KILSKNIDDKCDFE
+573 KVLSNCIDDKCDFDD
-587 IFWNTVEN
+587 FWNKAEN
-595 RFVDTQYKNVVEELF
+595 RYVNSGYKDVVEELF
-610 DRLYTLHRAGN
+610 NRLYTLHRAGN

-636 LIGNKFDF
+636 LIGNKFDY

-704 NGNMVFLLP
+704 NGSMVFLLP

-727 KLSITRFG
+727 KFSITRFG
-735 QNVPFRIDAVDDF
+735 QNVPFAVSMVDDF

-763 IKGVEMVYPM
+763 TKGTEMKYPM
-773 NAYKVWE
+773 HTYRVWK
-780 QIGKKTPIDSHAKWN
+780 QVGRKSSLDSHAKWADV
-795 EVTKK
+795 EKK
-800 LRFEILSAQPV
+800 LTSHVLSAQPV

-822 LPDMEFA
+822 LEDMDFA
-829 NKVLDSSKPRYYSGR
+829 NKVLDSSKKRFYSGR

-860 PIKCRDGLMLI
+860 PIKSRDGLLLI

-883 LKKGVHKDKVEET
+883 IKKGIHKEKVEET
-896 YIFPMLGGRNIAK
+896 YVYPMLGGRNIAK
-909 WQVKSNEYIL
+909 WQVKSNEYML
-919 VPHTAKHKYGIP
+919 VPHTAAYKYGVP
-931 VKELVKTAPKTND
+931 VKELEKNAPKTSE
-944 WLNFYHDE
+944 WLFYYHDE
-952 LLASRIQNG
+952 LLASRKQNG

-996 SAVVVGSYLESI
+996 SAVVVGSYLESV
-1008 PDADKNLFS
+1008 PDADENLFS

-1031 GLNNIDEAHYVC
+1031 GLENAEEAYYVC
-1043 GIINATDIV
+1043 GIINAEDIV
-1052 NIIDGYAIST
+1052 KVIDGYAIST
-1062 NRGVDVLKYLAIPK
+1062 NRGVDVLKYLAIPE
-1076 FDSDNQLH
+1076 FDSHNQIH
-1084 KKIAEYSK
+1084 MEIVKYSKKIHDEFKRNS
-1092 NIHNAFKNNAN
+1092 NAS
-1103 ANVCELEALLNI
+1103 VRELEEQLNVV
-1115 AVRKIFE
+1115 VREIFN

>member
-1 MLYIFTFCILTN
+1 
-13 ERFYDIIYQ
+13 
-22 NGGAVMELNKLEQ
+22 MELINLEKA
-35 SFKLNHFNTE
+35 FKNHTFRTE
-45 DDIKIHFHSDIVKPL
+45 EDVKIHFHADIVEPL
-60 LEKVNPMMASQYRSE
+60 LKELNPARANQYRSE
-75 DNLLAGGRTDATFQN
+75 DTLLAGGRTDATFQN
-90 ISFELKKYKYFQN
+90 ISFELKKLKYFKTK
-103 VNGVNEAL
+103 NGVKEAL
-111 YGRSDKDHGLYDYI
+111 YGRDANDHGLYDYI
-125 ISNAGISGSENID
+125 IGNAGIYETDSSDVITV
-138 AMKFK
+138 K
-143 LLNSI
+143 LLNGI
-148 GVGFDGNTFIFAR
+148 GVGFDGNNFIFAR
-161 FVPSPT
+161 FVPSPVGSPV
-167 FQKINT
+167 NT
-173 DKLKIDIDISLSVS
+173 SKLKINIKYDLSITFV
-187 FNYEVKD
+187 YEVKD
-194 FASGLKRLALLLKQ
+194 FSSGLKKLVFLLKQ

-221 IINPKSPFVR
+221 IINPKSSFVQ
-231 KSIKTI
+231 KNIKII
-237 YDELQFN
+237 YDELYFN
-244 LNDLNGSTRVR
+244 LNDLNGSNRVR

-284 IKETY
+284 IKEIY
-289 GYSEDVTI
+289 GFGDEVII

-322 AQLVSPTFKAESLTK
+322 AQLVSPTFKVETLTK

-348 NKYESLVNNFFESH
+348 NKYESLVSNFFESH
-362 FMEWFTYTCSE
+362 FMEWVTYTCSE
-373 SKFDTTVVN
+373 NNFDTKVIN
-382 NILDVVNQF
+382 EILEVVNQF

-433 EHALDLVGYKG
+433 EHALDMVGYHG
-444 DIEKTLID
+444 DIKKTLID

-459 FLTHAIK
+459 FLTHSIK
-466 RIVSNADGKLSRNDI
+466 RIVNQAGGKLSRDDI
-481 DKITHNVI
+481 DKITHNII

-503 NYILAVFSSCDDAVF
+503 NYILALFSSCEDSVFDDFA
-518 EDFVDPINV
+518 DPVNI
-527 PIYIADSILS
+527 PIYIADSILA
-537 PVVYTEESELT
+537 PVVYTEESKLT
-548 LSIDTSVGK
+548 LSINTSIGK

-563 EDYSLASEFL
+563 DDYAKASEFL
-573 KILSKNIDDKCDFE
+573 KVLSNCIDDKCDFDD
-587 IFWNTVEN
+587 FWNKAEN
-595 RFVDTQYKNVVEELF
+595 RYVNSGYKDVVEELF
-610 DRLYTLHRAGN
+610 NRLYTLHRAGN

-636 LIGNKFDF
+636 LIGNKFDY

-704 NGNMVFLLP
+704 NGSMVFLLP

-727 KLSITRFG
+727 KFSITRFG
-735 QNVPFRIDAVDDF
+735 QNVPFAVSMVDDF

-763 IKGVEMVYPM
+763 TKGTEMKYPM
-773 NAYKVWE
+773 HTYRVWK
-780 QIGKKTPIDSHAKWN
+780 QVGRKSSLDSHAKWADV
-795 EVTKK
+795 EKK
-800 LRFEILSAQPV
+800 LTSHVLSAQPV

-822 LPDMEFA
+822 LEDMDFA
-829 NKVLDSSKPRYYSGR
+829 NKVLDSSKKRFYSGR

-860 PIKCRDGLMLI
+860 PIKSRDGLLLI

-883 LKKGVHKDKVEET
+883 IKKGIHKEKVEET
-896 YIFPMLGGRNIAK
+896 YVYPMLGGRNIAK
-909 WQVKSNEYIL
+909 WQVKSNEYML
-919 VPHTAKHKYGIP
+919 VPHTAAYKYGVP
-931 VKELVKTAPKTND
+931 VKELEKNAPKTSE
-944 WLNFYHDE
+944 WLFYYHDE
-952 LLASRIQNG
+952 LLASRKQNG

-996 SAVVVGSYLESI
+996 SAVVVGSYLESV
-1008 PDADKNLFS
+1008 PDADENLFS

-1031 GLNNIDEAHYVC
+1031 GLENAEEAYYVC
-1043 GIINATDIV
+1043 GIINAEDIV
-1052 NIIDGYAIST
+1052 KVIDGYAIST
-1062 NRGVDVLKYLAIPK
+1062 NRGVDVLKYLAIPE
-1076 FDSDNQLH
+1076 FDSHNQIH
-1084 KKIAEYSK
+1084 MEIVKYSKKIHDEFKRNS
-1092 NIHNAFKNNAN
+1092 NAS
-1103 ANVCELEALLNI
+1103 VRELEEQLNVV
-1115 AVRKIFE
+1115 VREIFN

>member
-1 MLYIFTFCILTN
+1 
-13 ERFYDIIYQ
+13 
-22 NGGAVMELNKLEQ
+22 MELINLEKA
-35 SFKLNHFNTE
+35 FKNHTFRTE
-45 DDIKIHFHSDIVKPL
+45 EDVKIHFHADIVEPL
-60 LEKVNPMMASQYRSE
+60 LKELNPARANQYRSE
-75 DNLLAGGRTDATFQN
+75 DTLLAGGRTDATFQN
-90 ISFELKKYKYFQN
+90 ISFELKKLKYFKTK
-103 VNGVNEAL
+103 NGVKEAL
-111 YGRSDKDHGLYDYI
+111 YGRDANDHGLYDYI
-125 ISNAGISGSENID
+125 IGNAGIYETDSSDVITV
-138 AMKFK
+138 K
-143 LLNSI
+143 LLNGI
-148 GVGFDGNTFIFAR
+148 GVGFDGNNFIFAR
-161 FVPSPT
+161 FVPSPVGSPV
-167 FQKINT
+167 NT
-173 DKLKIDIDISLSVS
+173 SKLKINIKYDLSITFV
-187 FNYEVKD
+187 YEVKD
-194 FASGLKRLALLLKQ
+194 FSSGLKKLAFLLKQ

-221 IINPKSPFVR
+221 IINPKSSFVQ
-231 KSIKTI
+231 KNIKII
-237 YDELQFN
+237 YDELYFN
-244 LNDLNGSTRVR
+244 LNDLNGSNRVR

-284 IKETY
+284 IKEIY
-289 GYSEDVTI
+289 GFGDEVII

-322 AQLVSPTFKAESLTK
+322 AQLVSPTFKVETLTK

-348 NKYESLVNNFFESH
+348 NKYESLVSNFFESH
-362 FMEWFTYTCSE
+362 FMEWVTYTCSE
-373 SKFDTTVVN
+373 NNFDTKVIN
-382 NILDVVNQF
+382 EILEVVNQF

-433 EHALDLVGYKG
+433 EHALDMVGYHG
-444 DIEKTLID
+444 DIKKTLID

-459 FLTHAIK
+459 FLTHSIK
-466 RIVSNADGKLSRNDI
+466 RIVNQAGGKLSRDDI
-481 DKITHNVI
+481 DKITHNII

-503 NYILAVFSSCDDAVF
+503 NYILALFSSCEDSVFDDFA
-518 EDFVDPINV
+518 DPVNI
-527 PIYIADSILS
+527 PIYIADSILA
-537 PVVYTEESELT
+537 PVVYTEESKLT
-548 LSIDTSVGK
+548 LSINTSIGK

-563 EDYSLASEFL
+563 DDYAKASEFL
-573 KILSKNIDDKCDFE
+573 KVLSNCIDDKCDFDD
-587 IFWNTVEN
+587 FWNKAEN
-595 RFVDTQYKNVVEELF
+595 RYVNSGYKDVVEELF
-610 DRLYTLHRAGN
+610 NRLYTLHRAGN

-636 LIGNKFDF
+636 LIGNKFDY

-704 NGNMVFLLP
+704 NGSMVFLLP

-727 KLSITRFG
+727 KFSITRFG
-735 QNVPFRIDAVDDF
+735 QNVPFAVSMVDDF

-763 IKGVEMVYPM
+763 TKGTEMKYPM
-773 NAYKVWE
+773 HTYRVWK
-780 QIGKKTPIDSHAKWN
+780 QVGRKSSLDSHAKWADV
-795 EVTKK
+795 EKK
-800 LRFEILSAQPV
+800 LTSHVLSAQPV

-822 LPDMEFA
+822 LEDMDFA
-829 NKVLDSSKPRYYSGR
+829 NKVLDSSKKRFYSGR

-860 PIKCRDGLMLI
+860 PIKSRDGLLLI

-883 LKKGVHKDKVEET
+883 IKKGIHKEKVEET
-896 YIFPMLGGRNIAK
+896 YVYPMLGGRNIAK
-909 WQVKSNEYIL
+909 WQVKSNEYML
-919 VPHTAKHKYGIP
+919 VPHTAAYKYGVP
-931 VKELVKTAPKTND
+931 VKELEKNAPKTSE
-944 WLNFYHDE
+944 WLFYYHDE
-952 LLASRIQNG
+952 LLASRKQNG

-996 SAVVVGSYLESI
+996 SAVVVGSYLESV
-1008 PDADKNLFS
+1008 PDADENLFS

-1031 GLNNIDEAHYVC
+1031 GLENAEEAYYVC
-1043 GIINATDIV
+1043 GIINAEDIV
-1052 NIIDGYAIST
+1052 KVIDGYAIST
-1062 NRGVDVLKYLAIPK
+1062 NRGVDVLKYLAIPE
-1076 FDSDNQLH
+1076 FDSHNQIH
-1084 KKIAEYSK
+1084 MEIVKYSKKIHDEFKRNS
-1092 NIHNAFKNNAN
+1092 NAS
-1103 ANVCELEALLNI
+1103 VRELEEQLNVV
-1115 AVRKIFE
+1115 VREIFN

>member
-1 MLYIFTFCILTN
+1 MFYILTN
-13 ERFYDIIYQ
+13 NKIAGIIKL
-22 NGGAVMELNKLEQ
+22 NGGTAMELNKLEQ
-35 SFKLNHFNTE
+35 SFKLNHFSTE

-60 LEKVNPMMASQYRSE
+60 LEKVNPMMVSQYRSE

-90 ISFELKKYKYFQN
+90 ISFEFKKYKYFQN
-103 VNGVNEAL
+103 INGINEAL
-111 YGRSDKDHGLYDYI
+111 YGRNDKDHGLYDYI
-125 ISNAGISGSENID
+125 ISNAGISGSETTD
-138 AMKFK
+138 EVKFK

-148 GVGFDGNTFIFAR
+148 GVGFDGDTFIFAR

-173 DKLKIDIDISLSVS
+173 DKLKIDIDISLSAS

-194 FASGLKRLALLLKQ
+194 FVSGLKRLALLLKQ

-244 LNDLNGSTRVR
+244 LNNLNGSTRVR

-270 EDDEATSFTEVSSV
+270 EDDESTSFTDVSSV

-289 GYSEDVTI
+289 GYNEEVTI

-337 PQIDKLFDGEL
+337 PQIDRLFDGEL

-433 EHALDLVGYKG
+433 EHVLDLVGYTG

-466 RIVSNADGKLSRNDI
+466 RIVSKVDRKLSRNDI
-481 DKITHNVI
+481 DKITHNII

-518 EDFVDPINV
+518 EDFADPINV

-548 LSIDTSVGK
+548 LSINTSVGK

-563 EDYSLASEFL
+563 EDYSSASEFL
-573 KILSKNIDDKCDFE
+573 KILSKNIDDKSDFE

-595 RFVDTQYKNVVEELF
+595 RFVDTQYKSVVEELF
-610 DRLYTLHRAGN
+610 NRLYTLHRAGN

-704 NGNMVFLLP
+704 NGDMVFLLP

-735 QNVPFRIDAVDDF
+735 QNVPFKIDAVDDF

-763 IKGVEMVYPM
+763 IKSIEMVYPM

-780 QIGKKTPIDSHAKWN
+780 QVGKKTLIDSHAKWN
-795 EVTKK
+795 EVKKK

-811 DGNDKQSSWLT
+811 DGNDKQSPWLT
-822 LPDMEFA
+822 LSDMEFA

-931 VKELVKTAPKTND
+931 VKELVKTAPKTSD
-944 WLNFYHDE
+944 WLNFYYDE

-978 EYTYAPYK
+978 EYTYTPYK

-991 QTGSM
+991 QTGTM

-1008 PDADKNLFS
+1008 PNADKELFS

-1031 GLNNIDEAHYVC
+1031 GLDNADEAYYVC
-1043 GIINATDIV
+1043 GIINSKDIV
-1052 NIIDGYAIST
+1052 EVIDGYAIST

-1076 FDSDNQLH
+1076 FEPTNSIHQSISTLSKQIHSKFKIQDLDNVL
-1084 KKIAEYSK
+1084 
-1092 NIHNAFKNNAN
+1092 
-1103 ANVCELEALLNI
+1103 ELEERLNV
-1115 AVRKIFE
+1115 AVRALFG

>member
-1 MLYIFTFCILTN
+1 
-13 ERFYDIIYQ
+13 
-22 NGGAVMELNKLEQ
+22 MELFELEKA
-35 SFKLNHFNTE
+35 FKNNIFNNE
-45 DDIKIHFHSDIVKPL
+45 DDIKLHFHSDIVKPL
-60 LEKVNPMMASQYRSE
+60 LKELNPTMAGQYKSE
-75 DNLLAGGRTDATFQN
+75 NVLLAGGRTDATFQN
-90 ISFELKKYKYFQN
+90 ILFELKKHDYFKTEK
-103 VNGVNEAL
+103 GINEAL
-111 YGRSDKDHGLYDYI
+111 YGRNDKDHGLYDYI
-125 ISNAGISGSENID
+125 ISNAGLSNKDTKEDMLHKVSNG
-138 AMKFK
+138 
-143 LLNSI
+143 I
-148 GVGFDGNTFIFAR
+148 GVGFDGVSFIFSR
-161 FVPSPT
+161 FVAAPIA
-167 FQKINT
+167 KKLNT
-173 DKLKIDIDISLSVS
+173 EKLNLSIDIELPVIFV
-187 FNYEVKD
+187 YEKKD
-194 FASGLKRLALLLKQ
+194 FSAGLKRLALLLKQ
-208 QDKIALNKKNLIS
+208 QDKIALNKRNLIS
-221 IINPKSPFVR
+221 IINPKSPLVQ
-231 KSIKTI
+231 KSIKLI
-237 YDELQFN
+237 YDELYFN
-244 LNDLNGSTRVR
+244 LNDLKGSTRVR
-255 TLYKEWD
+255 TLYDEWN
-262 RVFGTMYG
+262 RIFGTMYG
-270 EDDEATSFTEVSSV
+270 NDDEATSFTEVSSV
-284 IKETY
+284 IKDLY
-289 GYSEDVTI
+289 GDSIAVTI

-322 AQLVSPTFKAESLTK
+322 AQLVSPTFVFNDVLTK

-348 NKYESLVNNFFESH
+348 NKYESLVKNFFESH
-362 FMEWFTYTCSE
+362 FMEWFTYTCSD

-382 NILDVVNQF
+382 DILQVVNKF

-433 EHALDLVGYKG
+433 EHALDLVGFTG

-466 RIVSNADGKLSRNDI
+466 RVIKQKAGKLSREDI
-481 DKITHNVI
+481 EKVTHNII

-503 NYILAVFSSCDDAVF
+503 NYILAIFSSCSDDVF
-518 EDFVDPINV
+518 EDFADPVDI

-563 EDYSLASEFL
+563 SDYADASEFL
-573 KILSKNIDDKCDFE
+573 RTLSQHIDDKCDFDT
-587 IFWNTVEN
+587 FWNRIEN
-595 RFVDTQYKNVVEELF
+595 RLIDGKYKDVVEELF
-610 DRLYTLHRAGN
+610 NRLYTLHRAGN

-704 NGNMVFLLP
+704 NGSMVFLLP

-727 KLSITRFG
+727 KFSITRLG
-735 QNVPFRIDAVDDF
+735 QNIPFSVDAVDDF
-748 SNVKL
+748 SGVKL
-753 FTIPTIAIKI
+753 FTIPTVAIKI
-763 IKGVEMVYPM
+763 TKGIEMRYPM
-773 NAYKVWE
+773 NAYKVWK
-780 QIGKKTPIDSHAKWN
+780 QIGKKAPIDSHAKWDQVVN
-795 EVTKK
+795 N
-800 LRFEILSAQPV
+800 LSYDVLAAQPV
-811 DGNDKQSSWLT
+811 DGNDNQSSWLT
-822 LPDMEFA
+822 MLDMSLA
-829 NKVLDSSKPRYYSGR
+829 NKILDSTKQRYYSGR

-854 VYLLKK
+854 VYVLKK
-860 PIKCRDGLMLI
+860 PVRSRDGLLLI
-871 ENCIERQRRKDF
+871 QNCIERQRRKDF
-883 LKKGVHKDKVEET
+883 LAKGINKGKVEET
-896 YIFPMLGGRNIAK
+896 FIFPMLGGRNIGR
-909 WQVKSNEYIL
+909 WQVKSNEFIL
-919 VPHTAKHKYGIP
+919 MPHTAEHKYGIP
-931 VKELVKTAPKTND
+931 VKELDKIAPKTSE
-944 WLNFYHDE
+944 WLHFYHDE

-961 KFFNANTQPYY
+961 KFFNPATQPYY

-978 EYTYAPYK
+978 EYTYARYK

-996 SAVVVGSYLESI
+996 SAVVVGSYFESI
-1008 PDADKNLFS
+1008 PNADRDLFS

-1031 GLNNIDEAHYVC
+1031 GLSDFDEANYVC
-1043 GIINATDIV
+1043 GILNSKDVVAV
-1052 NIIDGYAIST
+1052 IDGYAIST

-1076 FDSDNQLH
+1076 YDSTNDNH
-1084 KKIAEYSK
+1084 K
-1092 NIHNAFKNNAN
+1092 NISKLSKDIHTEMRK
-1103 ANVCELEALLNI
+1103 VKPEGIKQLEKELNEE
-1115 AVRKIFE
+1115 VRKLFL

>member
-1 MLYIFTFCILTN
+1 
-13 ERFYDIIYQ
+13 
-22 NGGAVMELNKLEQ
+22 MELINLEKT
-35 SFKLNHFNTE
+35 FKNNTFKTE
-45 DDIKIHFHSDIVKPL
+45 DDVKIHFHSDVVKPL
-60 LEKVNPMMASQYRSE
+60 LEELNPTLANQYKSE
-75 DNLLAGGRTDATFQN
+75 DTLLAGGRTDATFQN
-90 ISFELKKYKYFQN
+90 ISFELKKFKYFQTKK
-103 VNGVNEAL
+103 GIDEAI
-111 YGRSDKDHGLYDYI
+111 YGRNKKDHGLYDYI
-125 ISNAGISGSENID
+125 ISNAGISETDTEYLMMS
-138 AMKFK
+138 K
-143 LLNSI
+143 LLNGI
-148 GVGFDGNTFIFAR
+148 GVGFDGDTFVFAR
-161 FVPSPT
+161 FVHSPV
-167 FQKINT
+167 INPIDT
-173 DKLKIDIDISLSVS
+173 SKLKINIKHNLAVT
-187 FNYEVKD
+187 FVYEVKD
-194 FASGLKRLALLLKQ
+194 FSAGLKKLALLLKQ

-221 IINPKSPFVR
+221 IINPKSSFVQ

-244 LNDLNGSTRVR
+244 LNDLSGSTRVR
-255 TLYKEWD
+255 TLYNEWD

-284 IKETY
+284 IKEMY
-289 GYSEDVTI
+289 GYNDAVVI
-297 DSKVYLFALQTFF
+297 DSKMYLFALQTFF

-322 AQLVSPTFKAESLTK
+322 AQLVSPTFKAETLTK

-362 FMEWFTYTCSE
+362 FMEWFTYTCSDNN
-373 SKFDTTVVN
+373 FDTQVIN
-382 NILDVVNQF
+382 NILEVVNQF

-433 EHALDLVGYKG
+433 EHALDMVGYDG
-444 DIEKTLID
+444 DIDKTLID

-466 RIVSNADGKLSRNDI
+466 RVVERSGGRLSRDDI
-481 DKITHNVI
+481 DKIAHNII

-503 NYILAVFSSCDDAVF
+503 NYILTVFSSCEDSVF
-518 EDFVDPINV
+518 NNFADPIDI
-527 PIYIADSILS
+527 PIYIADSILA

-563 EDYSLASEFL
+563 DDYAKASEFL
-573 KILSKNIDDKCDFE
+573 KILSKSIDDRCDFDD
-587 IFWNTVEN
+587 FWNKVEN
-595 RFVDTQYKNVVEELF
+595 RYVYSKYKSVVEDLF
-610 DRLYTLHRAGN
+610 NRLYTLHRAGN

-636 LIGNKFDF
+636 LIGNKFDY

-695 VAVDKYLKN
+695 VAIDKYLKS
-704 NGNMVFLLP
+704 NGHMVFLLP
-713 ASFLKSTKGGEGFR
+713 VSFLKSTKGGEGFR
-727 KLSITRFG
+727 KLSITRFE
-735 QNVPFRIDAVDDF
+735 QNIPFAIDMVDDF

-753 FTIPTIAIKI
+753 FTIPTVAIKI
-763 IKGVEMVYPM
+763 TKGKEMQYPM
-773 NAYKVWE
+773 HTYKVWK
-780 QIGKKTPIDSHAKWN
+780 QIGKKSLLDSHAKWVDV
-795 EVTKK
+795 EKK
-800 LRFEILSAQPV
+800 LTPHMLSAQPV
-811 DGNDKQSSWLT
+811 DGTDIQSSWLT
-822 LPDMEFA
+822 LEDMDFA
-829 NKVLDSSKPRYYSGR
+829 NKVLDPTKARFYNGR

-854 VYLLKK
+854 VFLLKK
-860 PIKCRDGLMLI
+860 PIRCRDGLLLI

-883 LKKGVHKDKVEET
+883 LEKGVHKEKVEET
-896 YIFPMLGGRNIAK
+896 YVFPMLGGRNIAK

-919 VPHTAKHKYGIP
+919 VPHTVKHKYGIP
-931 VKELVKTAPKTND
+931 VKELEKNAPKTSD
-944 WLNFYHDE
+944 WLFYYHDE

-1008 PDADKNLFS
+1008 PNADESLFS

-1043 GIINATDIV
+1043 GIINATDVV

-1076 FDSDNQLH
+1076 FDSNNQIH
-1084 KKIAEYSK
+1084 NKIAGYSK
-1092 NIHNAFKNNAN
+1092 TIHNAFKTNAN
-1103 ANVCELEALLNI
+1103 ANVRELEALLNI
-1115 AVRKIFE
+1115 AVREIFE

>member
-1 MLYIFTFCILTN
+1 
-13 ERFYDIIYQ
+13 
-22 NGGAVMELNKLEQ
+22 MELINLEKA
-35 SFKLNHFNTE
+35 FKNHTFRTE
-45 DDIKIHFHSDIVKPL
+45 EDVKIHFHADIVEPL
-60 LEKVNPMMASQYRSE
+60 LKELNPARANQYRSE
-75 DNLLAGGRTDATFQN
+75 DTLLAGGRTDATFQN
-90 ISFELKKYKYFQN
+90 ISFELKKLKYFKTK
-103 VNGVNEAL
+103 NGVKEAL
-111 YGRSDKDHGLYDYI
+111 YGRDANDHGLYDYI
-125 ISNAGISGSENID
+125 IGNAGIYETDSSDVITV
-138 AMKFK
+138 K
-143 LLNSI
+143 LLNGI
-148 GVGFDGNTFIFAR
+148 GVGFDRNNFIFAR
-161 FVPSPT
+161 FVPSPVGSPV
-167 FQKINT
+167 NT
-173 DKLKIDIDISLSVS
+173 SKLKINIKYDLSITFV
-187 FNYEVKD
+187 YEVKD
-194 FASGLKRLALLLKQ
+194 FSSGLKKLAFLLKQ

-221 IINPKSPFVR
+221 IINPKSSFVQ
-231 KSIKTI
+231 KNIKII
-237 YDELQFN
+237 YDELYFN
-244 LNDLNGSTRVR
+244 LNDLNGSNRVR

-284 IKETY
+284 IKEIY
-289 GYSEDVTI
+289 GFGDEVII

-322 AQLVSPTFKAESLTK
+322 AQLVSPTFKVETLTK

-348 NKYESLVNNFFESH
+348 NKYESLVSNFFESH

-373 SKFDTTVVN
+373 NNFDTKVIN
-382 NILDVVNQF
+382 EILEVVNQF

-433 EHALDLVGYKG
+433 EHALDMVGYHG
-444 DIEKTLID
+444 DIKKTLID

-459 FLTHAIK
+459 FLTHSIK
-466 RIVSNADGKLSRNDI
+466 RIVNQAGGKLSRDDI
-481 DKITHNVI
+481 DKITHNII

-503 NYILAVFSSCDDAVF
+503 NYILALFSSCEDSVFDDFA
-518 EDFVDPINV
+518 DPVNI
-527 PIYIADSILS
+527 PIYIADSILA
-537 PVVYTEESELT
+537 PVVYTEESKLT
-548 LSIDTSVGK
+548 LSINTSIGK

-563 EDYSLASEFL
+563 DDYAKASEFL
-573 KILSKNIDDKCDFE
+573 KVLSNCIDDKCDFDD
-587 IFWNTVEN
+587 FWNKAEN
-595 RFVDTQYKNVVEELF
+595 RYVNSGYKDVVEELF
-610 DRLYTLHRAGN
+610 NRLYTLHRAGN

-636 LIGNKFDF
+636 LIGNKFDY

-704 NGNMVFLLP
+704 NGSMVFLLP

-727 KLSITRFG
+727 KFSITRFG
-735 QNVPFRIDAVDDF
+735 QNVPFAVSMVDDF

-763 IKGVEMVYPM
+763 TKGTEMKYPM
-773 NAYKVWE
+773 HTYRVWK
-780 QIGKKTPIDSHAKWN
+780 QVGRKSSLDSHAKWADV
-795 EVTKK
+795 EKK
-800 LRFEILSAQPV
+800 LTSHVLSAQPV

-822 LPDMEFA
+822 LEDMDFA
-829 NKVLDSSKPRYYSGR
+829 NKVLDSSKKRFYSGR

-860 PIKCRDGLMLI
+860 PIKSRDGLLLI

-883 LKKGVHKDKVEET
+883 IKKGIHKEKVEET
-896 YIFPMLGGRNIAK
+896 YVYPMLGGRNIAK
-909 WQVKSNEYIL
+909 WQVKSNEYML
-919 VPHTAKHKYGIP
+919 VPHTAAYKYGVP
-931 VKELVKTAPKTND
+931 VKELEKNAPKTSE
-944 WLNFYHDE
+944 WLFYYHDE
-952 LLASRIQNG
+952 LLASRKQNG

-996 SAVVVGSYLESI
+996 SAVVVGSYLESV
-1008 PDADKNLFS
+1008 PDADENLFS

-1031 GLNNIDEAHYVC
+1031 GLENAEEAYYVC
-1043 GIINATDIV
+1043 GIINAEDIV
-1052 NIIDGYAIST
+1052 KVIDGYAIST
-1062 NRGVDVLKYLAIPK
+1062 NRGVDVLKYLAIPE
-1076 FDSDNQLH
+1076 FNSHNQIH
-1084 KKIAEYSK
+1084 MEIVKYSKKIHDEFKRNS
-1092 NIHNAFKNNAN
+1092 NAS
-1103 ANVCELEALLNI
+1103 VRELEEQLNVV
-1115 AVRKIFE
+1115 VRKIFN

>member
-1 MLYIFTFCILTN
+1 MTSKN
-13 ERFYDIIYQ
+13 HHDIMSQ
-22 NGGAVMELNKLEQ
+22 NGGNIMELMALEKT
-35 SFKLNHFNTE
+35 FKLNTFNTE
-45 DDIKIHFHSDIVKPL
+45 DDVKIHFHSDIVKPL
-60 LEKVNPMMASQYRSE
+60 LQEFNPTMIGQYKSE
-75 DNLLAGGRTDATFQN
+75 DTLLSGGRTDATFQN
-90 ISFELKKYKYFQN
+90 ITFELKKLKYFKTSR
-103 VNGVNEAL
+103 GIKETL
-111 YGRSDKDHGLYDYI
+111 YGRNHKDHGIYDYI
-125 ISNAGISGSENID
+125 ISNSDIYKSDTAEIIIS
-138 AMKFK
+138 K

-148 GVGFDGNTFIFAR
+148 GVGFDGNSFIFAR
-161 FVPSPT
+161 FVPSPLA
-167 FQKINT
+167 KKLNT
-173 DKLKIDIDISLSVS
+173 SKLKITIDFSLPVS
-187 FNYEVKD
+187 FHYEIKD
-194 FASGLKRLALLLKQ
+194 FSSGLKKLALLLKQ
-208 QDKIALNKKNLIS
+208 QNKIALNKKNLIS
-221 IINPKSPFVR
+221 IINPKSSFIR

-244 LNDLNGSTRVR
+244 INNLNGSTRVR

-262 RVFGTMYG
+262 HVFGTMYG
-270 EDDEATSFTEVSSV
+270 EDDEATLFTEVSSV
-284 IKETY
+284 IKEIY
-289 GYSEDVTI
+289 GYTDDIVI
-297 DSKVYLFALQTFF
+297 DSKMYLFALQTFF

-322 AQLVSPTFKAESLTK
+322 AQLVSPTFKVESLTK

-373 SKFDTTVVN
+373 NKFDTTVVN
-382 NILDVVNQF
+382 NILEVINQF

-417 EMRHLM
+417 QMRHLM

-433 EHALDLVGYKG
+433 EHALDLVGYEG
-444 DIEKTLID
+444 NIEKSLID

-466 RIVSNADGKLSRNDI
+466 RIVLRSGGKLSRDDI
-481 DKITHNVI
+481 EKITHSVI

-503 NYILAVFSSCDDAVF
+503 NYILAVFSSCDDSVF
-518 EDFVDPINV
+518 DNFADPIDI

-537 PVVYTEESELT
+537 PIVYTEENELT
-548 LSIDTSVGK
+548 LSINTSVGK

-563 EDYSLASEFL
+563 EDYKLASEFL
-573 KILSKNIDDKCDFE
+573 QTLSKHIDDKCDFE
-587 IFWNTVEN
+587 VFFNKIEN
-595 RFVDTQYKNVVEELF
+595 RLVDTKYKSVVEELF
-610 DRLYTLHRAGN
+610 DRLYTLHRAGS

-727 KLSITRFG
+727 KFSITRFG
-735 QNVPFRIDAVDDF
+735 QNIPFAVESVDDF
-748 SNVKL
+748 SKVKL
-753 FTIPTIAIKI
+753 FTISTVAMKI
-763 IKGVEMVYPM
+763 TKGLEMKYPM
-773 NAYKVWE
+773 NSYKVWE
-780 QIGKKTPIDSHAKWN
+780 QIGKKSQIDSHAKWS
-795 EVTKK
+795 EVEKK
-800 LRFEILSAQPV
+800 LRFDILSAQPV
-811 DGNDKQSSWLT
+811 DGNNKQSSWLT
-822 LPDMEFA
+822 LSNMDFA
-829 NKVLDSSKPRYYSGR
+829 NKVLDSSVPRYYSGR

-860 PIKCRDGLMLI
+860 PIRSRDGLLLI
-871 ENCIERQRRKDF
+871 ENCIERQRRKDI
-883 LKKGVHKDKVEET
+883 LKKGIHKGKIEET

-909 WQVKSNEYIL
+909 WQVKSHEYIL
-919 VPHTAKHKYGIP
+919 VPHTIQYKYGIP
-931 VKELVKTAPKTND
+931 TKELEKIAPKTSE

-961 KFFNANTQPYY
+961 KFFNSNTQPYY

-1008 PDADKNLFS
+1008 PNADKNLFS
-1017 EDKTIVVDSKVLML
+1017 KDKPIVVDSKVLML
-1031 GLNNIDEAHYVC
+1031 GLDSSDEAYYVC
-1043 GIINATDIV
+1043 GIINARDIV
-1052 NIIDGYAIST
+1052 NVIDGYAIST

-1076 FDSDNQLH
+1076 FN
-1084 KKIAEYSK
+1084 KNN
-1092 NIHNAFKNNAN
+1092 NIHKSISTLSKHIHTVSKHEDMNKTIHLEI
-1103 ANVCELEALLNI
+1103 ELNTS
-1115 AVRKIFE
+1115 VRNLFL